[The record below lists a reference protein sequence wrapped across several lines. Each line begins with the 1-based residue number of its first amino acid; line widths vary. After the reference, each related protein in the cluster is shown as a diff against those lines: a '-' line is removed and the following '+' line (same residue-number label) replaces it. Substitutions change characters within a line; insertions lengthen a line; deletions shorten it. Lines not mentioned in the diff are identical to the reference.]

1 MPRGGCGVEAGYAD
15 QRGVIILYSV
25 FCTCISIQR
34 PADMTRCEPMSHLTH
49 SFVPLCAA
57 ACFGEF
63 YTRPRD
69 QGSTGMRGRVCFG
82 SRRWQRRRLGALLP
96 GGCLLRGWAASVPPG
111 TGGILDRTTRQ
122 RRRQRSPVAPGRLL
136 TFLDADAL
144 ALF

>member
-1 MPRGGCGVEAGYAD
+1 MPRGGCGVGAGYAD

-63 YTRPRD
+63 YTGHATSGARECEAGFVSAPAVGND
-69 QGSTGMRGRVCFG
+69 GGLGHCCQAAVCFEG
-82 SRRWQRRRLGALLP
+82 GRLASRP
-96 GGCLLRGWAASVPPG
+96 GPEASWTEPPG
-111 TGGILDRTTRQ
+111 SGAGSGAR
-122 RRRQRSPVAPGRLL
+122 
-136 TFLDADAL
+136 
-144 ALF
+144 